1 MENEQKYLSPK
12 LDAVFQELFGRQER
26 EELTKDFLEKIL
38 KRRIEKIDLSQTRML
53 GKDTPEDKMSILD
66 VRAIIDGTENC
77 NIEMQMV
84 DHKSLA
90 ERMLYYWSE
99 MYKNSIKEGESYTK
113 LKKTISIWIT
123 NFELK
128 QLKGLEYHTKWEIIE
143 AEARTAGLTEALE
156 IHIIEL
162 PKIQGKEEAQDELL
176 DWLYFL
182 DNPTSERTKK
192 SMEKNKKVQDAEKEL
207 EKLSQDDRM
216 RDIAFHQ
223 KLAQMDY
230 QVGLEMA
237 QEEGEARG
245 ELKGQKKG
253 QKKGEKI
260 GERRG
265 ERKGIIKGEKQGRE
279 NAKREIA
286 KKMLE
291 MQMNMQDISTATG
304 LSEEEIKK
312 MQEEM

>member
-128 QLKGLEYHTKWEIIE
+128 QLKGLEYHTKWKIIE
-143 AEARTAGLTEALE
+143 EKDRIVILTDLLE

-162 PKIQGKEEAQDELL
+162 PKIQGREEEKDGLL
-176 DWLYFL
+176 DWLFFL
-182 DNPTSERTKK
+182 RNPESERTKK
-192 SMEKNKKVQDAEKEL
+192 GMEIQDAEKEL
-207 EKLSQDDRM
+207 AKLKEDEELEDLEFREWIAEMDRQASIDTAE
-216 RDIAFHQ
+216 R
-223 KLAQMDY
+223 
-230 QVGLEMA
+230 
-237 QEEGEARG
+237 RG
-245 ELKGQKKG
+245 KE
-253 QKKGEKI
+253 KGEK
-260 GERRG
+260 EEKRNTA
-265 ERKGIIKGEKQGRE
+265 RKLL
-279 NAKREIA
+279 
-286 KKMLE
+286 KMK
-291 MQMNMQDISTATG
+291 MSIQDIMQVTELT
-304 LSEEEIKK
+304 EEEIKQTENK
-312 MQEEM
+312 KKQTGKWKTTTICLFVL